1 VKRRKRGHSGE
12 PAALSGFL
20 DQHRRSA
27 QHSIR
32 DLLRNPTA
40 TIMTLLVI
48 GITLALPVSLLSLLQ
63 LSNTVAGSQPDIPSL
78 SMFLKPGIADEEALT
93 LSVSL
98 ENKTGVER
106 VELLTSADAMQEFR
120 QYSGFG
126 SALDALQENPLPHV
140 LLLQLDSG
148 IERSSLDTL
157 IGELRAMPETD
168 SIDYDQGWIERLQA
182 ISLALRRAI
191 EAIGVGLA
199 LAVMLIIGNTIRLEI
214 LNRKEEIEVTRL
226 VGGSNAFIRR
236 PFLYTGLAY
245 GFVGALLAWILVS
258 LLLII
263 VSGPLGRLVELY
275 GASVSLA
282 FFGVQ
287 ALVILL
293 PVGILLGLSGAWL
306 AVSRHLSS
314 IKPE

>member
-1 VKRRKRGHSGE
+1 MKRRLRRQSGE

-27 QHSIR
+27 VRSLK

-40 TIMTLLVI
+40 TLMTLLVI
-48 GITLALPVSLLSLLQ
+48 GITLALPASLLSLLQ
-63 LSNTVAGSQPDIPSL
+63 LGNSVAGSQPNIPSL
-78 SMFLKPGIADEEALT
+78 SMFLEPGISDEKALT
-93 LSVSL
+93 LTATL
-98 ENKTGVER
+98 EQRPGIER
-106 VELLTSADAMQEFR
+106 IELLTSGDAMQEFR
-120 QYSGFG
+120 EYSGFG
-126 SALDALQENPLPHV
+126 DALDALEENPLPHV

-148 IERSSLDTL
+148 MTQVSLEKLIEDLDAL
-157 IGELRAMPETD
+157 PETA

-182 ISLALRRAI
+182 ISLTLRRII
-191 EAIGVGLA
+191 EAVGLGLA

-214 LNRKEEIEVTRL
+214 LNRKDEIEVSRR

-245 GFVGALLAWILVS
+245 GFFGALLAWMLVS

-263 VSGPLGRLVELY
+263 VNGPLGRLAELY
-275 GASVSLA
+275 GASVSIA
-282 FFGVQ
+282 FFGAQ
-287 ALVILL
+287 ALVILM
-293 PVGILLGLSGAWL
+293 PVGILLGLAGAWL
-306 AVSRHLSS
+306 AVSRHLSA

>member
-1 VKRRKRGHSGE
+1 
-12 PAALSGFL
+12 
-20 DQHRRSA
+20 
-27 QHSIR
+27 
-32 DLLRNPTA
+32 
-40 TIMTLLVI
+40 MTLLVI

-245 GFVGALLAWILVS
+245 GFFGALLAWILVS

>member
-1 VKRRKRGHSGE
+1 MKRRMRRRSGE
-12 PAALSGFL
+12 PAALPGLL

-27 QHSIR
+27 LHSIR

-63 LSNTVAGSQPDIPSL
+63 LSNSVAGSQPDIPSL
-78 SMFLKPGIADEEALT
+78 SMFLKTGITDEEALT
-93 LSVSL
+93 LSVTL
-98 ENKTGVER
+98 EQKTGVER

-148 IERSSLDTL
+148 IERSSLDAL

-191 EAIGVGLA
+191 EAIGLGLA

-214 LNRKEEIEVTRL
+214 LNRKEEIEVSRL

-245 GFVGALLAWILVS
+245 GFFGALLAWMLVS

-263 VSGPLGRLVELY
+263 VSGPLGRLAELY
-275 GASVSLA
+275 GASVSMA

-293 PVGILLGLSGAWL
+293 PVGILLGLAGAWL
-306 AVSRHLSS
+306 AVSRHLAS

>member
-1 VKRRKRGHSGE
+1 MKRHMRRRSGE

-27 QHSIR
+27 LHSIR

-48 GITLALPVSLLSLLQ
+48 GITLALPASLLSLLQ
-63 LSNTVAGSQPDIPSL
+63 LSNSVAGSQPNIPSL
-78 SMFLKPGIADEEALT
+78 SMFLKPGIPDEKALT
-93 LSVSL
+93 LSATL
-98 ENKTGVER
+98 EQQPGIER
-106 VELLTSADAMQEFR
+106 VELLTSGDAMQEFR
-120 QYSGFG
+120 EYSGFG
-126 SALDALQENPLPHV
+126 DALDALDENPLPHV

-148 IERSSLDTL
+148 IERGSLQKL
-157 IGELRAMPETD
+157 IEELHSMPETG
-168 SIDYDQGWIERLQA
+168 SIDYDQEWIERLQA
-182 ISLALRRAI
+182 ISLALRRVI
-191 EAIGVGLA
+191 EAIGLGLA

-214 LNRKEEIEVTRL
+214 LNRKEEIEVSRL

-245 GFVGALLAWILVS
+245 GFFGALLAWILVT

-263 VSGPLGRLVELY
+263 VSGPLERLAELY
-275 GASVSLA
+275 GASLSMAL
-282 FFGVQ
+282 FGVQ

-293 PVGILLGLSGAWL
+293 PVGVLLGLAGAWL
-306 AVSRHLSS
+306 AVSRHLSV
-314 IKPE
+314 IRPE

>member
-1 VKRRKRGHSGE
+1 MKRRMRRRSGE

-27 QHSIR
+27 LHSIR

-63 LSNTVAGSQPDIPSL
+63 LSNSVAGSQPDIPSL
-78 SMFLKPGIADEEALT
+78 SMFLKTGITDEEALT
-93 LSVSL
+93 LSVTL
-98 ENKTGVER
+98 EQKTGVER

-148 IERSSLDTL
+148 IERSSLDAL

-168 SIDYDQGWIERLQA
+168 RIDYDQGWIERLHS

-191 EAIGVGLA
+191 EAIGLGLA

-214 LNRKEEIEVTRL
+214 LNRKEEIEVSRL

-245 GFVGALLAWILVS
+245 GFFGALLAWMLVS

-263 VSGPLGRLVELY
+263 VSGPLGRLAELY
-275 GASVSLA
+275 GASVSMA

-293 PVGILLGLSGAWL
+293 PVGILLGLAGAWL

>member
-1 VKRRKRGHSGE
+1 MKRRMRRRSVE

-27 QHSIR
+27 LHSIR

-63 LSNTVAGSQPDIPSL
+63 LSHSVAGSQPDIPSL
-78 SMFLKPGIADEEALT
+78 SMFLKTGITDEEALK
-93 LSVSL
+93 LSVTL
-98 ENKTGVER
+98 EQKTGVER

-148 IERSSLDTL
+148 IERSPLDAL

-191 EAIGVGLA
+191 EAIGLGLA

-214 LNRKEEIEVTRL
+214 LNRKDEIEVSRL

-245 GFVGALLAWILVS
+245 GFFGALLAWMLVS

-263 VSGPLGRLVELY
+263 VSGPLGRLAELY
-275 GASVSLA
+275 GASVSMA

-293 PVGILLGLSGAWL
+293 PVGILLGLAGAWL